1 MVLITTGALETLPKA
16 SAICCYF
23 LDAILLF
30 FFSKEK
36 VLRLCLGYHS
46 TAWVQ
51 HLRVTGACS
60 ESILLAAIVCNK
72 VSNVICWKLMFA
84 VHSRKNL
91 FYVFTAFSISAD
103 CKSNMHTCSANLC
116 ENQVLLVTQFAAK
129 YCTCRQSFWFLCLGI
144 SR

>member
-1 MVLITTGALETLPKA
+1 MLFVVFPGCNITV
-16 SAICCYF
+16 
-23 LDAILLF
+23 

-84 VHSRKNL
+84 VHSLKTFFMCSPPSQYL
-91 FYVFTAFSISAD
+91 LIV
-103 CKSNMHTCSANLC
+103 KSNMHTCFANLC

-129 YCTCRQSFWFLCLGI
+129 YCTCRQSF
-144 SR
+144 